1 MPAVYKLHYKW
12 ILCNVAFQIQ
22 ESLQMQVQ
30 KFAEII
36 LDPNF
41 TPEKKKNN
49 KTIFQNN
56 FLVNWE
62 CSI

>member
-1 MPAVYKLHYKW
+1 
-12 ILCNVAFQIQ
+12 
-22 ESLQMQVQ
+22 MQVQ

-41 TPEKKKNN
+41 TPEKNNN

-56 FLVNWE
+56 FLRMHHISN
-62 CSI
+62 STALRISQQ